1 MINPYILAG
10 YQYHSIWSTR
20 KANSTYGGPCM
31 RVRRSSDNLAEDFY
45 FSGTNLDTNSILS
58 FVGSDIGY
66 VDIWYDQAYS
76 LVKRNMMKFSSTGL
90 NVGTS
95 RYWSGGGNVSATA
108 GATTAP
114 DGSVT
119 AVRLNYTSTASQAI
133 MNTTFF
139 AVKKNTNYTFSIYAK
154 SGTTS
159 EIVLRISNGTT
170 SVILV
175 DEMKTTTG
183 DWARYSV
190 TVNTGEY
197 NYIVC
202 SIRNGYSF
210 SAGQIGNVFVWG
222 GQLEEGAVM
231 TDFEPTEFKALRGFD
246 LTGAGGYPTICSG
259 GTINTVNGKPAI
271 YFNGTGNYMQYF
283 QYFGQFLRSDYYLQ
297 PIELNTIQKG
307 SWSTYIV
314 TKPTRLNHSA
324 IQCLYGSDYNQGG
337 GVRIGTFA
345 NIGAN
350 STIPY
355 SVIFSNAAA
364 FLGNV
369 SAGTG
374 FTGNN
379 QISSSYKSNVSATH
393 YLDGISGTPFTVTAS
408 NDQSGY
414 YGVGA
419 RIRNSGGVTEYYQ
432 GYIQEISHYCGYL
445 EATRED
451 YELAAKNYY
460 II

>member
-10 YQYHSIWSTR
+10 YNYNSIWSTR
-20 KANSTYGGPCM
+20 KATPGYGGPCM
-31 RVRRSSDNLAEDFY
+31 RVRRSSDNLAEDIY
-45 FSGTNLDTNSILS
+45 FSGTNLDTNSLLS

-76 LVKRNMMKFSSTGL
+76 LVTRNMMKFSSSGL
-90 NVGTS
+90 NVGTF
-95 RYWSGGGNVSATA
+95 RYWSGGGTVTATA
-108 GATTAP
+108 NAAAAP
-114 DGSVT
+114 DSSIN
-119 AVRLNYTSTASQAI
+119 AVRLNFASTASTAI
-133 MNTTFF
+133 MNSAYFI
-139 AVKKNTNYTFSIYAK
+139 VKKNTNYTFSIYAK

-159 EIVLRISNGTT
+159 EIVLRISNSPV

-175 DEMKTTTG
+175 DEIKTTTG

-190 TVNTGEY
+190 TTNTGPY

-202 SIRNGYSF
+202 SIRNGYAF
-210 SAGQIGNVFVWG
+210 SAGAIGNVFVWG
-222 GQLEEGAVM
+222 GQLEEGPVM
-231 TDFEPTEFKALRGFD
+231 TDFEPTEFKALSGFD
-246 LTGAGGYPTICSG
+246 LVGAGGVPIICSG

-271 YFNGTGNYMQYF
+271 YFNGTSNYMQYF
-283 QYFGQFLRSDYYLQ
+283 QYFGMFLRSDFYLQ
-297 PIELNTIQKG
+297 PIELNTINKG

-314 TKPTRLNHSA
+314 TKPTRLNHTA
-324 IQCLYGSDYNQGG
+324 IQCLYGSDYNQSG

-345 NIGAN
+345 NIGAS

-355 SVIFSNAAA
+355 SVIFSNAGA
-364 FLGNV
+364 FLG
-369 SAGTG
+369 SASAASG

-379 QISSSYKSNVSATH
+379 QITSSYKSNVSATQ
-393 YLDGISGTPFTVTAS
+393 YLDGIPGTPFTVTAS
-408 NDQSGY
+408 DDQSGY
-414 YGVGA
+414 YGVGC
-419 RIRNSGGVTEYYQ
+419 RIRATGPTEYYQ
-432 GYIQEISHYCGYL
+432 GYIQEIQHNCGYL